1 MKITL
6 GGIFTADKSGKG
18 AAAGSTRRLFIDGG
32 DPCAE
37 RAAAVGN
44 YAAEAVRRRRGIPRA
59 GFFLAERLEIV

>member
-1 MKITL
+1 MKSTL

-32 DPCAE
+32 DLCAE

-44 YAAEAVRRRRGIPRA
+44 YAAEAVRRRRGIPRE
-59 GFFLAERLEIV
+59 GFFSAERLEIV